1 MMEKL
6 RNLSVKK
13 TILLYVVIVFSCSFF
28 LSYGIITKAEEI
40 QRNIWWKYADDDKYF
55 AAGEGLPDDY
65 NMDVWEHAA
74 PFLSKR
80 DRTVIEV
87 CDILETYT
95 AFVLTAAGSCIAFFA
110 IYRRKLKIPME
121 ELERASKRIAENDL
135 DFQIL
140 YENQDEM
147 GQLCREFEQMR
158 KQLVRNNKDLWRNI
172 EEERALRAAIAH
184 DIRSPLSV
192 LKGYQEMLLEFIPDG
207 TIDKEKALEMLS
219 EGMKQIGRMD
229 IFIET
234 MRKMGSLEQREFVF
248 APITAEE
255 LREDIQAELEI
266 LAKDKKVEFSI
277 KETGAF
283 FLGDKEVVM
292 EVVENILSNALRYA
306 KEEVEIT
313 AYIDVHELRVCIRDD
328 GIGFGEEE
336 EKATELFYQKNVKD
350 SLKHAGLGMYISR
363 LYCEKHGG
371 KLLLENDEKKGAV
384 VTAIFRRIA

>member
-1 MMEKL
+1 MEKI

-13 TILLYVVIVFSCSFF
+13 TIILYVVIVFSCSFF

-192 LKGYQEMLLEFIPDG
+192 LK
-207 TIDKEKALEMLS
+207 
-219 EGMKQIGRMD
+219 QIGRMD

-313 AYIDVHELRVCIRDD
+313 AYIDAHELRVCIRDD

>member
-1 MMEKL
+1 MEKI

-13 TILLYVVIVFSCSFF
+13 TIILYVVIVFSCSFF

-65 NMDVWEHAA
+65 RMVVWKHAA

-234 MRKMGSLEQREFVF
+234 MRKMGGLEQREFVF

-371 KLLLENDEKKGAV
+371 RL
-384 VTAIFRRIA
+384 